1 MRLLDRYLFAEQL
14 KVFALT
20 TLVLLMTLLL
30 EKANVLS
37 NLLLTRGASFYSI
50 GEALTFLLPPF
61 FTLAAPLAGLMSSI
75 MVFSRL
81 SADNE
86 ITAMR
91 AGGISL
97 YRLLMPSILIAV
109 ISIGATLY
117 LSLFVIHD
125 SNISFKRSVLK
136 IMRSS
141 LSLEIREQRFYTRFR
156 DFVIHVNEKKDETLF
171 GVFISDQRNRDRQRI
186 IEASRGR
193 ITESK
198 ESDGVLFHLVDGV
211 IHTIGDDGAYQTI
224 AFGAYTL
231 KLGLGGKKLAD
242 AVTKEAPDLSPTELL
257 AAIDEAN
264 LKISRGEN
272 VRPPWTETVMLHQ
285 KFSVPLGCLAL
296 GLLGA
301 PLGIMAH
308 RRGASGGFG
317 LGIVMIVTNYLLWT
331 VGQGLG
337 SEGKIHPIV
346 GVWAPDVI
354 MGGIG
359 IYLIIRVSKDTMPT
373 RFGLWVAE
381 KLRLL
386 KISSG
391 WAKAA

>member
-14 KVFALT
+14 KIFALT

-30 EKANVLS
+30 EKASVLS

-97 YRLLMPSILIAV
+97 YRLLAPSILIAI
-109 ISIGATLY
+109 ISIGVTLY
-117 LSLFVIHD
+117 ISLFVIHN
-125 SNISFKRSVLK
+125 SNIEFKRSVLN
-136 IMRSS
+136 IMRTS
-141 LSLEIREQRFYTRFR
+141 LSLEIREQRFYTRFP
-156 DFVIHVNEKKDETLF
+156 DFVIHVDEKKGETLF
-171 GVFISDQRNRDRQRI
+171 GVFISDQRNQNRQRI
-186 IEASRGR
+186 IEASKGR
-193 ITESK
+193 VAESQ
-198 ESDGVLFHLVDGV
+198 ESDDVLFHLVDGV

-231 KLGLGGKKLAD
+231 KLGLGENLTRSIA
-242 AVTKEAPDLSPTELL
+242 KEAPDLSPAELV

-272 VRPPWTETVMLHQ
+272 VRPPWTETVALHQ
-285 KFSVPLGCLAL
+285 KFSIPLGCLAL

-317 LGIVMIVTNYLLWT
+317 LGIVMIVINYLLWT

-337 SEGKIHPIV
+337 SEGKIHPLV
-346 GVWAPDVI
+346 GVWAPDLV

-359 IYLIIRVSKDTMPT
+359 IYLILRVSKDTMPT
-373 RFGLWVAE
+373 RFGLWVGE
-381 KLRLL
+381 KFRLL
-386 KISSG
+386 KTSYG
-391 WAKAA
+391 WAESA

>member
-1 MRLLDRYLFAEQL
+1 MRLLDRYLFTEQL
-14 KVFALT
+14 KIFVLT
-20 TLVLLMTLLL
+20 VLVLLMTLLL

-37 NLLLTRGASFYSI
+37 NLLLTKGASFYSI

-61 FTLAAPLAGLMSSI
+61 ITLAAPLAGLMSSI

-97 YRLLMPSILIAV
+97 YRLLAPSILIAL
-109 ISIGATLY
+109 ISIGVTLY
-117 LSLFVIHD
+117 MSLFMIHD
-125 SNISFKRSVLK
+125 SNLSFKRSVLN
-136 IMRSS
+136 IMRTS
-141 LSLEIREQRFYTRFR
+141 LSMEIREQRFYSQFK
-156 DFVIHVNEKKDETLF
+156 DFVIHVNEKKEETLF

-186 IEASRGR
+186 IEAARGR
-193 ITESK
+193 ITESE
-198 ESDGVLFHLVDGV
+198 ESDGVLFQLQDGV

-224 AFGAYTL
+224 AFNAYSL
-231 KLGLGGKKLAD
+231 KLGFDKNLTGAIK
-242 AVTKEAPDLSPTELL
+242 KEAPDLSPSELL
-257 AAIDEAN
+257 TVIDETN
-264 LKISRGEN
+264 RKISEGEN
-272 VRPPWTETVMLHQ
+272 IRPPWTEIVALHQ
-285 KFSVPLGCLAL
+285 KFSIPLGCLAL

-331 VGQGLG
+331 IGQGLG

-346 GVWAPDVI
+346 GVWAPDVV

-359 IYLIIRVSKDTMPT
+359 IYLILRVSKDTMPT
-373 RFGLWVAE
+373 RFGLWFGE
-381 KLRLL
+381 KLQFL
-386 KISSG
+386 KTSSR
-391 WAKAA
+391 WAKNA

>member
-1 MRLLDRYLFAEQL
+1 MRLLDRYLFTEQL
-14 KVFALT
+14 KIFVLT
-20 TLVLLMTLLL
+20 VLVLLMTLLL

-37 NLLLTRGASFYSI
+37 NLLLTKGASFYSI

-61 FTLAAPLAGLMSSI
+61 ITLAAPLAGLMSSI

-97 YRLLMPSILIAV
+97 YRLLAPSILIAL
-109 ISIGATLY
+109 ISIGVTLY
-117 LSLFVIHD
+117 MSLFMIHD
-125 SNISFKRSVLK
+125 SNLSFKRSVLN
-136 IMRSS
+136 IMRTS
-141 LSLEIREQRFYTRFR
+141 LSMEIREQRFYSQFK
-156 DFVIHVNEKKDETLF
+156 DFVIHVNEKKEETLF
-171 GVFISDQRNRDRQRI
+171 GVFISDQRNRNRQRI
-186 IEASRGR
+186 IEAARGR
-193 ITESK
+193 ITESE
-198 ESDGVLFHLVDGV
+198 ESDGVLFQLQDGV

-224 AFGAYTL
+224 AFNAYSL
-231 KLGLGGKKLAD
+231 KLGFDKNLTGAIK
-242 AVTKEAPDLSPTELL
+242 KEAPDLSPSELL
-257 AAIDEAN
+257 TVIDETN
-264 LKISRGEN
+264 RKISEGEN
-272 VRPPWTETVMLHQ
+272 IRPPWTEIVALHQ
-285 KFSVPLGCLAL
+285 KFSIPLGCLAL

-331 VGQGLG
+331 IGQGLG

-346 GVWAPDVI
+346 GVWAPDVV

-359 IYLIIRVSKDTMPT
+359 IYLILRVSKDTMPT
-373 RFGLWVAE
+373 RFGLWLGE
-381 KLRLL
+381 KLQFL
-386 KISSG
+386 KTSSRWG
-391 WAKAA
+391 KSA